1 MPETPGASIITKVAI
16 DQTDESKGFRTRC
29 GFRKAFDAGPAKKSF
44 YDIVFPYDVDLLAGD
59 FYVPAGKSPF
69 NRLWLEIAPNTDLA
83 LLAPGAGLSSSV
95 VAADTEISVN
105 PFAKAALDA
114 MLKVNGETQNEE
126 VFVRLV
132 SIPADPTDFSALKKV
147 RWDSANSKLK
157 SADGSQLG
165 LSGQT
170 GEKIFITV
178 RFEDGSY
185 ISPGQHVEIG
195 HETLGSSSLGAGV
208 PLRFVILNEDNAQL
222 DIGFNLTYLHD

>member
-1 MPETPGASIITKVAI
+1 MPETPGAEVITKVAI

-29 GFRKAFDAGPAKKSF
+29 GFRKSFDAGPNKKSY

-59 FYVPAGKSPF
+59 FYEPSGKSPF
-69 NRLWLEIAPNTDLA
+69 NRLWLEIAPNLDLA
-83 LLAPGAGLSSSV
+83 LLAPGAGLSASV

-105 PFAKAALDA
+105 PFAKAALDG
-114 MLKVNGETQNEE
+114 MLSIDGKMQNEE

-132 SIPADPTDFSALKKV
+132 SVPADPTDFAALKKV
-147 RWDSANSKLK
+147 RWDSQNSKLV
-157 SADGSQLG
+157 SADGSQLD

-170 GEKIFITV
+170 GEKVFITI

-195 HETLGSSSLGAGV
+195 RETLGSSALGAGT
-208 PLRFVILNEDNAQL
+208 PLRFIILNEDNVAL